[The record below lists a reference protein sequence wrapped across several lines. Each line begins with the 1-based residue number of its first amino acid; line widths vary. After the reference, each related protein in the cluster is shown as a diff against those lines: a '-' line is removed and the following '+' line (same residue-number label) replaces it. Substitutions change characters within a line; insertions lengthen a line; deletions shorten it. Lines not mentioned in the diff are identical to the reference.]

1 MDRASLG
8 STKKGHK
15 ITFPPGIED
24 LSMWGNMFVEF
35 GKRSGKELAFE
46 DLTIS
51 TEKEHKR
58 YVKWCIGQVD
68 AAEGR
73 LSDLSLYLVAR
84 EHVMGSM
91 EQRPVIPGTT
101 EVRRLRRQ

>member
-1 MDRASLG
+1 
-8 STKKGHK
+8 
-15 ITFPPGIED
+15 
-24 LSMWGNMFVEF
+24 MWGNMFVEF
-35 GKRSGKELAFE
+35 GKHSGKELAFE
-46 DLTIS
+46 DLAT
-51 TEKEHKR
+51 